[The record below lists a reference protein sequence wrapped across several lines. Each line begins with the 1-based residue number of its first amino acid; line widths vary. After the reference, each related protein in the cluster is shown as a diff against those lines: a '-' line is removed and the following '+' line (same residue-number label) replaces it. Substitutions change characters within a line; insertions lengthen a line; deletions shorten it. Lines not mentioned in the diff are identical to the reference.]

1 MNLLIDLGITRLK
14 WATLEHGQLRPGG
27 VFTHHDRNLAMALR
41 KDWSILPRRLEVVLV
56 SSVVTEPL
64 EGELAAA
71 CRSLFDIDPKFLK
84 TPEAALGVRTGH
96 KPPAELAID
105 RFLALVAVHVEQ
117 PRAQVLVSCGTA
129 MTLDAIGA
137 DGQHHGGLIVASPT
151 LMRSALRSAMPNFTT
166 HLGQT
171 VEIATARPEAVQ
183 SGALLAAVALIE
195 RFRRNSATW
204 LGEMPALIV
213 AGGGSIE
220 LASLLPDSE
229 RRSDLVLHG
238 LARWSEAEASA

>member
-1 MNLLIDLGITRLK
+1 MKLLIDLSITRLK
-14 WATLEHGQLRPGG
+14 WATVEHGQLRPGG
-27 VFTHHDRNLAMALR
+27 VFTHHNRNLALALR
-41 KDWSILPRRLEVVLV
+41 KDWSALPRRLDAVLV
-56 SSVVTEPL
+56 CSVVGSQL
-64 EGELAAA
+64 NADLAAV
-71 CRSLFDIDPKFLK
+71 CRSVVQVDPTFLE
-84 TPEAALGVRTGH
+84 TQASALGVRNGH
-96 KPPAELAID
+96 KPPTQLAID
-105 RFLALVAVHVEQ
+105 RFLALIAIHTRQ
-117 PRAQVLVSCGTA
+117 ARAQVLVSCGTA

-183 SGALLAAVALIE
+183 SGALFAAVALIE
-195 RFRRNSATW
+195 RFRRNSVEW
-204 LGEMPALIV
+204 LGEVPALVI

-220 LASLLPDSE
+220 LEPMLPDSE

-238 LARWSEAEASA
+238 LARWAEAEVPA